1 MLHWLGLGFVALAG
15 VLVFRWMIARRGNER
30 AAFPWISVSVLIV
43 IGAVCIM
50 PWFLRVRLETKLSH
64 AASQIAG
71 REVYVKCQSFG
82 AAFFDPSADLGHVS
96 FDAGGNAEPR
106 TLIKRDQCGDL
117 GGYLSSHKQD
127 PSHEEIVAVHVLT
140 HESMH
145 MAGTATEWEA
155 ECLAVG
161 NDARM
166 AELLGASPAAAR
178 ALAMSY
184 WTNVYPNMPDE
195 YRSSECDPWAT
206 QAMASPE

>member
-1 MLHWLGLGFVALAG
+1 MLHWIGLALVALAG
-15 VLVFRWMIARRGNER
+15 FLVFRWTIARRGG
-30 AAFPWISVSVLIV
+30 AHADFPWIAMAVLV
-43 IGAVCIM
+43 LLGALCM
-50 PWFLRVRLETKLSH
+50 TPWFMRVRLETKLSH

-82 AAFFDPSADLGHVS
+82 AAFFDPSADLGHVA

-106 TLIKRDQCGDL
+106 TLIKRDQCRDL
-117 GGYLSSHKQD
+117 AGYLSSDKEN
-127 PSHEEIVAVHVLT
+127 PSDEQIVAVHVLT

-166 AELLGASPAAAR
+166 AERLGASPAAADG
-178 ALAMSY
+178 LAMSY
-184 WTNVYPNMPDE
+184 WSDVYPYMPAE
-195 YRSSECDPWAT
+195 YRSTECNPWVA
-206 QAMASPE
+206 EKL